1 MNKNS
6 LIEIILQFTT
16 QTVSFRAESIIS
28 HINLGTFEKGFEV
41 SRDEADFV
49 DSYGK
54 GTGIQIL
61 QQIETDLFKLGA
73 NVSFTKAWVGTDY
86 VNFADNNS

>member
-1 MNKNS
+1 MK
-6 LIEIILQFTT
+6 
-16 QTVSFRAESIIS
+16 
-28 HINLGTFEKGFEV
+28 
-41 SRDEADFV
+41 ADFV

-54 GTGIQIL
+54 GIGIQIL

-86 VNFADNNS
+86 VNLQTIILRCYLKDLKAVYGTFTARQS